1 MLAQDLDRLAA
12 ERWIDEGGRLAP
24 EAVIEREIAA
34 RLAADPDALRG
45 PKPQETPGA
54 SGELPDLPRQ

>member
-1 MLAQDLDRLAA
+1 MLPHDLDRLAA

-34 RLAADPDALRG
+34 LMTADAGAHVGLD
-45 PKPQETPGA
+45 PQEGRRG
-54 SGELPDLPRQ
+54 SGEVSDLPPS